1 MDALQHFS
9 IILGTFF
16 LAGIVRGIIGLG
28 LPTVAVGL
36 LGLVM
41 APMEAAAILIV
52 PSLVT
57 NVWQL
62 AAGPNL
68 KKIVRRLWLMLIGIC
83 IGTALGAWILSG
95 FDLRHAS
102 AALGAA
108 LVLYALVGLA
118 SLRLSVSAGVDAW
131 LSPLIGAATGVTTAA
146 TGVFVI
152 PAVPYL
158 QALDLNKEDMVQAMG
173 RAFTVSTVALAMTLL
188 KDPAFRPAVAG
199 ASFVALP
206 PALAGMFLGQWIRTR
221 VSAAT
226 FRRCFFCRPD
236 RTGRPS
242 GAALNWI
249 RMKNDA
255 VRPSVFNRRRHGL
268 PTPAPATM
276 CAVFHSWC
284 ACDIANN
291 LICTNSIYWI

>member
-1 MDALQHFS
+1 MDALQHFA

-16 LAGIVRGIIGLG
+16 LAGIVKGIIGLG

-83 IGTALGAWILSG
+83 VGTALGAWILSG

-173 RAFTVSTVALAMTLL
+173 LAFTVSTVALAMTLL
-188 KDPAFRPAVAG
+188 KDPAFRLAVTG
-199 ASFVALP
+199 VSFVALA

-221 VSAAT
+221 VSAET
-226 FRRCFFCRPD
+226 FRRCFFV
-236 RTGRPS
+236 GLI
-242 GAALNWI
+242 ALGGHLAL
-249 RMKNDA
+249 R
-255 VRPSVFNRRRHGL
+255 
-268 PTPAPATM
+268 
-276 CAVFHSWC
+276 
-284 ACDIANN
+284 
-291 LICTNSIYWI
+291 

>member
-1 MDALQHFS
+1 MDALQHLA
-9 IILGTFF
+9 IILCTFF
-16 LAGIVRGIIGLG
+16 IAGIVKGVIGLG

-41 APMEAAAILIV
+41 APMEAASILIV

-57 NVWQL
+57 NAWQL

-68 KKIVRRLWLMLIGIC
+68 KNIVRRLWPMLIGIC
-83 IGTALGAWILSG
+83 VGTVLGAWILSG
-95 FDLRHAS
+95 LDLRHAS

-118 SLRLSVSAGVDAW
+118 SLRLAVSAGVDAW

-173 RAFTVSTVALAMTLL
+173 LAFTVSTVALAATLL
-188 KDPAFRPAVAG
+188 KDPAFRPTFAG
-199 ASFVALP
+199 ASFLALP

-226 FRRCFFCRPD
+226 FRRCFFV
-236 RTGRPS
+236 GLI
-242 GAALNWI
+242 ALGGHLAL
-249 RMKNDA
+249 R
-255 VRPSVFNRRRHGL
+255 
-268 PTPAPATM
+268 
-276 CAVFHSWC
+276 
-284 ACDIANN
+284 
-291 LICTNSIYWI
+291 